1 MSIEVT
7 VGENDGQ
14 PGASNNRGTVT
25 VAPSKPSGKAS
36 EESMIE
42 VSTTLRKATC
52 TVRLTIAEAD
62 ILQRALDGLVLE
74 AAVPGLGTD
83 SIARERY

>member
-14 PGASNNRGTVT
+14 LAASNSRGTVT
-25 VAPSKPSGKAS
+25 VAPSRRSDTAG

-42 VSTTLRKATC
+42 VSTTLRNTKC
-52 TVRLTIAEAD
+52 TVRITIAEAD

-83 SIARERY
+83 STARESY